1 MGQAAA
7 ARMTQK
13 APKKKDLATTH
24 PKVQVPKRLSQHDQE
39 DVILRCA
46 NRVAPYSLSVDTLL
60 RSLKT
65 IQGNP
70 SNRKYHTVD
79 TSTAMFQR
87 SLNAPG
93 VLDFLKAMNFH
104 PNYNNTKTLTL
115 AHFDAAAFYLGIS
128 ALEQTQQNSS
138 EYKKDKALRIFSK
151 ELASALSER
160 SQELETRKQFLSVL
174 PSEPS

>member
-1 MGQAAA
+1 MG
-7 ARMTQK
+7 
-13 APKKKDLATTH
+13 
-24 PKVQVPKRLSQHDQE
+24 

-65 IQGNP
+65 IQSNP

-93 VLDFLKAMNFH
+93 VLDYLKAMNFH
-104 PNYNNTKTLTL
+104 PNYNN
-115 AHFDAAAFYLGIS
+115 
-128 ALEQTQQNSS
+128 
-138 EYKKDKALRIFSK
+138 DKALRIFSK
-151 ELASALSER
+151 DLASALSEG
-160 SQELETRKQFLSVL
+160 SEQELDKRKQ
-174 PSEPS
+174 